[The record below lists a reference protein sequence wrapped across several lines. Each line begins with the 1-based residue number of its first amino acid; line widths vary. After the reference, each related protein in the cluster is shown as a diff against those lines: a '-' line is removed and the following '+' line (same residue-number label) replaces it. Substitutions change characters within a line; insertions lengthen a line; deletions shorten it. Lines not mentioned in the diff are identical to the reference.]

1 MNFYSD
7 ILCWT
12 CKSQMSLLVNKA
24 LACFLAFNSLGLS
37 LDLQTNLKSILFA
50 SERSH

>member
-1 MNFYSD
+1 
-7 ILCWT
+7 
-12 CKSQMSLLVNKA
+12 MSLLVNKA

-50 SERSH
+50 SERSHWKKDSDLLKR